1 MPVVG
6 FLGNASPQSAASF
19 VAAFREGLSET
30 GFTEGQNVTIEYRWA
45 EGHYDR
51 LPAFAA
57 DFVSRK
63 VDVILASAGVGIA
76 AAKGATSTIPIVFF
90 GGDDLVAAGLV
101 ASLARPG
108 GNLTGFSIFAPEL
121 NPKRF
126 QLLSELVPH
135 VQEIALLVN
144 PTGSSLDL
152 VIRDVEE
159 AARAS
164 GRRLSIL
171 KASTEDEIDT
181 ALATL
186 VQLHAGGLVVM
197 ADPFFNSRREQIV
210 ALAARYAV
218 PAIYEWREFADAGG
232 LISYG
237 PILTDGLRQVGVYV
251 GRVLAGANPADL
263 PIQRPTRLELV
274 INLKTAKA
282 LGLTIPPIDSRPR
295 RRGDRMRRREFVLC
309 PGRRDGLGARPSRAA
324 EGDAG
329 DRISRRHVGGTVAL
343 RLWPHSTRD

>member
-1 MPVVG
+1 MRRRALILVLSGAMTSARRLRAQQKAMPVVG
-6 FLGNASPQSAASF
+6 FLGNASPESAASF
-19 VAAFREGLSET
+19 VAVFRKGLSET
-30 GFTEGQNVTIEYRWA
+30 GFTEGQNVTIEYHWA

-51 LPAFAA
+51 LPTFAA
-57 DFVSRK
+57 DFVSLK
-63 VDVILASAGVGIA
+63 VYVILATAGVGIA
-76 AAKGATSTIPIVFF
+76 AAEGATATIPIVFF

-171 KASTEDEIDT
+171 KASTEDEINA
-181 ALATL
+181 ALAPL

-210 ALAARYAV
+210 ALAARHAV

-237 PILTDGLRQVGVYV
+237 PIATDGWRQVGGFV
-251 GRVLAGANPADL
+251 GRVLAGASPADL

-282 LGLTIPPIDSRPR
+282 LGLTIPPT
-295 RRGDRMRRREFVLC
+295 VL
-309 PGRRDGLGARPSRAA
+309 ARAD
-324 EGDAG
+324 EV
-329 DRISRRHVGGTVAL
+329 IE
-343 RLWPHSTRD
+343 